1 MSGPYECFESIANS
15 RRATDA
21 ILRHAL
27 LQQRHL
33 GSNQMDAS
41 IESSFYE
48 NLTLGLVK
56 LLEETPG
63 VQGVELE
70 KRSPSD
76 RQLMTTWEQRYSCIL
91 PDDLKQFYLSI
102 DGFRLI
108 WNYEYAG
115 EVLAIG
121 NMKINSISELRRI
134 GGLKPGPE
142 SDGPTL
148 LDIEMCSQEHVRA
161 EVHQPHAPPP
171 QFPNFGVKC
180 KIFELDPCQGLGKVC
195 LVYHD
200 RAGEGSASQAGLMQL
215 CGGTTTATP
224 SFAVSKEEPRIW
236 LLDRCFEWHFLA
248 HDFAHYFRMMLVHQG
263 LPQWQFRFTPM
274 GLTPWAEEFFSL
286 RPYYFDHVSPK
297 L

>member
-1 MSGPYECFESIANS
+1 
-15 RRATDA
+15 
-21 ILRHAL
+21 
-27 LQQRHL
+27 
-33 GSNQMDAS
+33 MDAS

-70 KRSPSD
+70 KRSPCD
-76 RQLMTTWEQRYSCIL
+76 RQLMNAWEQRYSCVL
-91 PDDLKQFYLSI
+91 PEDLKHFYLSI

-121 NMKINSISELRRI
+121 NMKINSLSELRRI
-134 GGLKPGPE
+134 GGLKPAPE
-142 SDGPTL
+142 GDGPTL
-148 LDIEMCSQEHVRA
+148 LDIEMCSQGASGGMDDPQSPQTVTP
-161 EVHQPHAPPP
+161 QP
-171 QFPNFGVKC
+171 QLPNFGVKC

-200 RAGEGSASQAGLMQL
+200 RAPAESGQMSGALSGLQL
-215 CGGTTTATP
+215 P
-224 SFAVSKEEPRIW
+224 SSSSFTCREEPKIW

-248 HDFAHYFRMMLVHQG
+248 HDFTHYFRMMLVHQG

-274 GLTPWAEEFFSL
+274 GLTPWAEQMFAMIAPHLLQSDLSHLSENADWGGRNPCQLDPSVFKTRTKSSK
-286 RPYYFDHVSPK
+286 REK
-297 L
+297 K